1 MFVFESLVKCEFARF
16 LQWRHEKRVFLILRN
31 MVKLKI
37 QTYVFLIES
46 MKSYHVIVL
55 KKSFVKQKEVFMKNK
70 IETSKSSTAF
80 YYRLRYFMT
89 IKDLDNYDKLSEASG
104 LCRGNMA
111 TCLHHPERMNIT
123 KFKALISTL
132 EVDREDTLEWLCQ
145 FLWGEDLATTV
156 DKLKK

>member
-1 MFVFESLVKCEFARF
+1 
-16 LQWRHEKRVFLILRN
+16 
-31 MVKLKI
+31 
-37 QTYVFLIES
+37 
-46 MKSYHVIVL
+46 MKKNNVNDDDLSYL
-55 KKSFVKQKEVFMKNK
+55 YLAKKSVSYFAQYGKIENTNICFFDRIHEIISCDCIEKIVCKTKEVFMKNK